1 MEEGEIDEERVEIE
15 EDLEAQRKQ
24 EKSFKQGH
32 AGEHRR
38 GDSLF
43 SGTTLTFFF
52 FLILVPTDCCHCVSC
67 THI

>member
-43 SGTTLTFFF
+43 SGTTLIFFSFFF
-52 FLILVPTDCCHCVSC
+52 ILVPLFVATV
-67 THI
+67 